1 MTASPLRADAL
12 VDCLATQRLG
22 RAIELLDT
30 CGSTNDEVAARALTG
45 AQEGLLVVAERQ
57 TGGRGRRGRS
67 WHSPAGENLYF
78 SLLLRPRLPAH
89 RASPMTLLVGAA
101 LAQALRSLDFQPL
114 LKWPNDV
121 LLETAPGLR
130 KVAGILAEMATE
142 GGNVRHLVVGV
153 GINVH
158 GRAFP
163 DELASRATSLDL
175 VRGTAPGQAGLAR
188 VHLLAQ
194 FLNAFE
200 PMYDDFVDRGPA
212 AGLAKWRAHAL
223 LGQPCQVDREGDRT
237 TGIAEDVDD
246 SGALVIRTPDGHAQV
261 VHAGEV
267 TWLTTG
273 A

>member
-1 MTASPLRADAL
+1 VAVPPLHADAL
-12 VDCLATQRLG
+12 VDHLATHRLG

-30 CGSTNDEVAARALTG
+30 CVSTNDEVTARALAG
-45 AQEGLLVVAERQ
+45 APEGLLVVAERQ

-67 WHSPAGENLYF
+67 WHSPAGENLYV

-89 RASPMTLLVGAA
+89 RASPIALLVGAA
-101 LAQALRSLDFQPL
+101 LARALRSFDFSPV

-121 LLETAPGLR
+121 LLKTAHGLR

-158 GRAFP
+158 GRTFP
-163 DELASRATSLDL
+163 DELVARATSLDL
-175 VRGTAPGQAGLAR
+175 VRDTAPGRAELDR
-188 VHLLAQ
+188 VRLLAG
-194 FLNAFE
+194 FLNALE
-200 PMYDDFVDRGPA
+200 PSYDDFVVRGPT
-212 AGLAKWRAHAL
+212 AGLALWREHAL
-223 LGQPCQVDREGDRT
+223 LGQPCQVDRDGAKT

-246 SGALVIRTPDGHAQV
+246 SGALVIRTLDGHAHV

-267 TWLTTG
+267 TWLPSDP
-273 A
+273 